1 MTWSVRLV
9 AAAAGA
15 AAAAAAGGGA
25 ATAAVSS
32 RTTPFYTC
40 VTHGRLPSAAGI
52 LVWKYSIYSR
62 CAYTTIG

>member
-52 LVWKYSIYSR
+52 LV
-62 CAYTTIG
+62 